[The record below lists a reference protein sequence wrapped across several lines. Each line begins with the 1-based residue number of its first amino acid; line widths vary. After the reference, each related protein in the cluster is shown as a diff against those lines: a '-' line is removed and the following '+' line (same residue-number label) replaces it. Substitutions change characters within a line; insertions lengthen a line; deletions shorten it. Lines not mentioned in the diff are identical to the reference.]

1 MHKSE
6 FVDLSTREKADH
18 LRERSKTS
26 PAMKIAKT
34 AFDHASKIRL
44 KTAPKHQILEWI
56 GNNVM
61 KIDACSDTY
70 ENKEEARQVC
80 FMAYESVQKRILSN
94 KDEAGGNAAGNAKQS
109 KDGYKRTLTVKV
121 LGNEDAFFSGRSDDP
136 EEK

>member
-1 MHKSE
+1 MDTK
-6 FVDLSTREKADH
+6 EKADH
-18 LRERSKTS
+18 LRKRSKTS

-44 KTAPKHQILEWI
+44 KTTPKHQILEWI

-61 KIDACSDTY
+61 KIDACSDTD

-109 KDGYKRTLTVKV
+109 KNGYKRTLAVHV
-121 LGNEDAFFSGRSDDP
+121 LSQENGFYSGSNDDV
-136 EEK
+136 E

>member
-6 FVDLSTREKADH
+6 FVALSTREKADH

-44 KTAPKHQILEWI
+44 KTTPKHQILEWI
-56 GNNVM
+56 SNNVM
-61 KIDACSDTY
+61 KIDACLDTDG
-70 ENKEEARQVC
+70 NKEEARQVC
-80 FMAYESVQKRILSN
+80 FMAYESVQKRILPN

-109 KDGYKRTLTVKV
+109 KNGYKRTLPVYV
-121 LGNEDAFFSGRSDDP
+121 LGQENGFYSGLNDDL
-136 EEK
+136 EE

>member
-1 MHKSE
+1 MDIKG
-6 FVDLSTREKADH
+6 KADY
-18 LRERSKTS
+18 LRERSKIS

-44 KTAPKHQILEWI
+44 KTTPKNQILEWI

-109 KDGYKRTLTVKV
+109 KNGYKRTLPVHV
-121 LGNEDAFFSGRSDDP
+121 LGQENGFYNGSNDDL
-136 EEK
+136 EE

>member
-1 MHKSE
+1 MDTKG
-6 FVDLSTREKADH
+6 KADY
-18 LRERSKTS
+18 LRERSKAS

-44 KTAPKHQILEWI
+44 KTTPKHQILEWI

-61 KIDACSDTY
+61 KIDACSDTD

-109 KDGYKRTLTVKV
+109 KNGYKRTLPVHV
-121 LGNEDAFFSGRSDDP
+121 LDQENSFYSGSNDDL
-136 EEK
+136 EE

>member
-1 MHKSE
+1 MDTK
-6 FVDLSTREKADH
+6 EKADH
-18 LRERSKTS
+18 LRKRSKTS

-34 AFDHASKIRL
+34 AFDHASKNRL
-44 KTAPKHQILEWI
+44 KTTPKHQILEWI

-61 KIDACSDTY
+61 KIDACSDTD

-109 KDGYKRTLTVKV
+109 KNGYKRTLAVHV
-121 LGNEDAFFSGRSDDP
+121 LSQENGFYSGSNDDV
-136 EEK
+136 E